1 MAKCCMGGC
10 TEKPIGG
17 FVELIDAGTFDNP
30 NDTLEGMRTGWCK
43 AHESMLRPTV
53 AGSRGRWL
61 TKRELAQ

>member
-1 MAKCCMGGC
+1 MAKCSLSGC

-43 AHESMLRPTV
+43 AHESMLRPTTF
-53 AGSRGRWL
+53 GTGGRSL
-61 TKRELAQ
+61 TKKELAD